1 MSAMEHAIVNVE
13 EALLTAATQ
22 DLEQQL
28 VLREAN
34 RRAEMLAYAAR
45 LDEAG
50 LDCLANAL
58 LQRIEE
64 LNSARPLAS
73 MPVKDVPV
81 MRHEVQPDVLK
92 LAAKYLGVVRPRV
105 LVHGNG
111 HAGQPDADASKV
123 KRLGR
128 KST

>member
-22 DLEQQL
+22 DLEQRL

-50 LDCLANAL
+50 LECLAKAL
-58 LQRIEE
+58 LQRIEQM
-64 LNSARPLAS
+64 NAARPLAS
-73 MPVKDVPV
+73 LPVKEVPV
-81 MRHEVQPDVLK
+81 VQHEVQPDVLK
-92 LAAKYLGVVRPRV
+92 LAAKYLSVVRPRV
-105 LVHGNG
+105 LVNGNG
-111 HAGQPDADASKV
+111 HTGEPGADAGKV